1 MIQTTMRIHP
11 SLLLVVILI
20 ISGQHTLA
28 QVDMQK
34 RLQTQ
39 LIMAEDGDTITLPA
53 GTFQF
58 TASLSM
64 DEKSDIVIRGAGMD
78 KTILS
83 FKGQSQGAEGLRITN
98 SKNIS
103 LEHFTIQDAKGDCI
117 KVMETEGITFYEI
130 KAEWTGKPKKTN
142 GSYALYPVQ
151 CQNVM
156 IDRCVAIGSSD
167 AGIYVGQSHNIIVR
181 NSTAYNNVAGIEIE
195 NSTMADVYNC
205 EAYNNTG
212 GILVFD
218 LPDLP
223 KKKGGNVRV
232 YNNKVYENNYKNF
245 APGGTVSVIPPG
257 TGILVLATSDVE
269 IYGNNLSD
277 NKTFS
282 ISVCSYHI
290 TENKIKDKEYYAY
303 PLRVYVHDNSI
314 SVADR
319 LKPTTRSKFGLLMR
333 REFKRDQP
341 TIVLDGINDPETLD
355 ENGRLKAENEICIR
369 NNAGGK
375 FAYLD
380 AENNFEGLHRD
391 VSEYD
396 CEGKTQSA
404 PPLGTK

>member
-1 MIQTTMRIHP
+1 MRT
-11 SLLLVVILI
+11 LLTICLLSSFCLSNFALV
-20 ISGQHTLA
+20 A
-28 QVDMQK
+28 QASFQK
-34 RLQTQ
+34 QLQTQ
-39 LIMAEDGDTITLPA
+39 LIMAEDGDTISLPA
-53 GTFQF
+53 GEFQF

-64 DEKSDIVIRGAGMD
+64 DEKSDIVIKGAGMD

-83 FKGQSQGAEGLRITN
+83 FKGQSEGAEGLRITN
-98 SKNIS
+98 SKNIR
-103 LEHFTIQDAKGDCI
+103 LEHFTIQDAVGDCI
-117 KVMETEGITFYEI
+117 KVMETEGISFYEI

-151 CQNVM
+151 CQNVL
-156 IDRCVAIGSSD
+156 IDRCIAIGSSD

-269 IYGNNLSD
+269 IYNND
-277 NKTFS
+277 VKQNKTFS

-290 TENKIKDKEYYAY
+290 TQNKIKDKEYYAY
-303 PLRVYVHDNSI
+303 PLRVYIHDNTI
-314 SVADR
+314 AND
-319 LKPTTRSKFGLLMR
+319 LKPTTRSQFGLLMR
-333 REFKRDQP
+333 REFKKDQP

-355 ENGRLKAENEICIR
+355 SNGRLKAENEICIR
-369 NNAGGK
+369 NNQGGK

-380 AENNFEGLHRD
+380 AENNFEGLHTD
-391 VSEYD
+391 DSDYN

>member
-1 MIQTTMRIHP
+1 MIETTMRI
-11 SLLLVVILI
+11 LLTFCLLAILCLSNLEVV
-20 ISGQHTLA
+20 A
-28 QVDMQK
+28 QASFQK
-34 RLQTQ
+34 QLQTQ
-39 LIMAEDGDTITLPA
+39 LIMAEDGDTISLPA
-53 GTFQF
+53 GEFQF

-64 DEKSDIVIRGAGMD
+64 DEKSDIVIKGAGMD
-78 KTILS
+78 QTILS
-83 FKGQSQGAEGLRITN
+83 FKGQSEGAEGLRITN
-98 SKNIS
+98 SKNIR
-103 LEHFTIQDAKGDCI
+103 LEAFTIQDAVGDCI

-151 CQNVM
+151 CQNVL
-156 IDRCVAIGSSD
+156 IDRCIAIGSSD

-181 NSTAYNNVAGIEIE
+181 NSTAYHNVAGIEIE

-269 IYGNNLSD
+269 IYNNVINQ

-282 ISVCSYHI
+282 ISV
-290 TENKIKDKEYYAY
+290 
-303 PLRVYVHDNSI
+303 
-314 SVADR
+314 
-319 LKPTTRSKFGLLMR
+319 
-333 REFKRDQP
+333 
-341 TIVLDGINDPETLD
+341 
-355 ENGRLKAENEICIR
+355 
-369 NNAGGK
+369 
-375 FAYLD
+375 
-380 AENNFEGLHRD
+380 
-391 VSEYD
+391 
-396 CEGKTQSA
+396 
-404 PPLGTK
+404 